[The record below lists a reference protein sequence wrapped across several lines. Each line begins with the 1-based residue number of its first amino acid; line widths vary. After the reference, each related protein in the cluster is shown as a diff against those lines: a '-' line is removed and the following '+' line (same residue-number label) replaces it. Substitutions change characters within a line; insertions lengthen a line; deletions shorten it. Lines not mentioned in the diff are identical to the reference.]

1 MRTQAKASE
10 AAEGS
15 RPASRLGELARLFLK
30 LGTIGFGGPAA
41 HIALM
46 EREVVGRRRW
56 LTREEF
62 LDLVGATNLIP
73 GPNSTELAIHIGR
86 IRAGVPGLV
95 VAGAAFIL
103 PAFFIVGALG
113 WVYQRFGSLPE
124 AGALLRGVKPV
135 MVMIVVQALVSL
147 GRSAVKSVPLAVAGV
162 VAVAVTVM
170 RVVDELTLLA
180 IAAIGAALI
189 AWLSRGSRNGS
200 NSSNS
205 SSNNSDTSS
214 RRRARGVPVLS
225 VMAVPAVHATATA
238 TAGATAA
245 AAAAPVALWPLFLV
259 FAKAGSLLFGS
270 GYVLLAFLQA
280 DLVERLGWLTR
291 AQLLDAIVAGQITP
305 GPVFTTATFIGYQ
318 LAGWPGA
325 VVATVGIF
333 APAFV
338 FVAASGPIIPALRR
352 SRVTA
357 AVLDAINVASL
368 ALMTGVTVL
377 LARDAITGPLTLAIA
392 AAAALLLVRFRV
404 EPTLLIAAGGVIGV
418 LFA

>member
-1 MRTQAKASE
+1 MKRME
-10 AAEGS
+10 NAAERSKSGRQS
-15 RPASRLGELARLFLK
+15 GRQSSLGELARLFLK

-46 EREVVGRRRW
+46 EREVVARRQW

-86 IRAGVPGLV
+86 LRAGLPGLV
-95 VAGAAFIL
+95 VAGASFIL
-103 PAFFIVGALG
+103 PAFFIVATLG

-124 AGALLRGVKPV
+124 AGALLRGIKPV
-135 MVMIVVQALVSL
+135 MVVIVVQALVSL
-147 GRSAVKSVPLAVAGV
+147 GRSAVKNVTLGVIGVLAVA
-162 VAVAVTVM
+162 AIVM
-170 RVVDELTLLA
+170 RVVDEVTLLA
-180 IAAIGAALI
+180 IAAIGAALLAWLI
-189 AWLSRGSRNGS
+189 AWLRRSRN
-200 NSSNS
+200 
-205 SSNNSDTSS
+205 
-214 RRRARGVPVLS
+214 RGGAGGTRVLS
-225 VMAVPAVHATATA
+225 VV
-238 TAGATAA
+238 
-245 AAAAPVALWPLFLV
+245 PVALWPLFLV

-305 GPVFTTATFIGYQ
+305 GPVFTTATFIGYH

-338 FVAASGPIIPALRR
+338 FVALSGPIVPALRR
-352 SRVTA
+352 SPVAGT
-357 AVLDAINVASL
+357 VLDAVNVASL

-377 LARDAITGPLTLAIA
+377 LARDALTDAITLSIA
-392 AAAALLLVRFRV
+392 AASALLLMRYRV
-404 EPTLLIAAGGVIGV
+404 EPTLLIAGGGLIGMLAAYAG
-418 LFA
+418 